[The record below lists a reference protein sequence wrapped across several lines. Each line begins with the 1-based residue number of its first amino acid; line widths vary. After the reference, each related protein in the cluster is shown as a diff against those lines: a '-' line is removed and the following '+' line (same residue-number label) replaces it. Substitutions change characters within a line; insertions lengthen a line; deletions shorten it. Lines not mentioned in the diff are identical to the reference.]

1 MSPGSQ
7 LALSMI
13 RAGQGVWADA
23 ADACSRV
30 FENPLWI

>member
-7 LALSMI
+7 LALSMS
-13 RAGQGVWADA
+13 RAGRGVWADA